1 MNPTAIYSKTGKGV
15 QEASGKTSNLSRAD
29 RAVLS
34 AIDGKSNVGALYNKF
49 EKTPRP
55 RFDQLIERL
64 EREAHADAL
73 PEIGVGK
80 RHVLRARVDERDL
93 DSGRRRQL
101 TGVLEL
107 ARGVVERDGAGPGL
121 GEQDRPLGRAAAE
134 LEHSLARG
142 GIGHAGILAE
152 MAPLA

>member
-64 EREAHADAL
+64 EREQPASPPLELPRPELRRRPAEAHL
-73 PEIGVGK
+73 
-80 RHVLRARVDERDL
+80 RDL
-93 DSGRRRQL
+93 RSLRR
-101 TGVLEL
+101 EMK
-107 ARGVVERDGAGPGL
+107 AEDPPGT
-121 GEQDRPLGRAAAE
+121 R
-134 LEHSLARG
+134 
-142 GIGHAGILAE
+142 
-152 MAPLA
+152 